1 MKLTHTKFYEPEKAQ
16 SKQHKDKTI
25 RSRLLSKEIFGG
37 TKLGG
42 TENLR
47 TVDSITV
54 HPNKS
59 SQKRMKSSFV
69 PKM

>member
-1 MKLTHTKFYEPEKAQ
+1 MKLTHTKFYEPEKTQ
-16 SKQHKDKTI
+16 SKHKDKTI
-25 RSRLLSKEIFGG
+25 RSRLLSKEIFRG

-54 HPNKS
+54 HPSKS

>member
-1 MKLTHTKFYEPEKAQ
+1 MKLTDEFYEPEKTQ
-16 SKQHKDKTI
+16 SKHNSKTI

-37 TKLGG
+37 PKLGG

-54 HPNKS
+54 HPSKS
-59 SQKRMKSSFV
+59 SQKENEEQFCS
-69 PKM
+69 

>member
-1 MKLTHTKFYEPEKAQ
+1 MKLTHTKFYEPEKTQ
-16 SKQHKDKTI
+16 SKHKDKTI

-54 HPNKS
+54 HPIKS